1 MSFVVTIEKIKTCYE
16 QAERLE
22 NMRHFVLY
30 ESDNFESPHM
40 YIGTTM
46 EIKAVYK
53 SICRNEKNHNIV
65 DFFGGLN
72 ERGKFSQYKSMYGL
86 MFDSHKNMTI
96 INSDTALSILFD
108 DGIEKEEVKQ
118 LGF

>member
-1 MSFVVTIEKIKTCYE
+1 MHRREGG
-16 QAERLE
+16 